1 MTWWQFGSNED
12 VAPSNPGDNT
22 PGEEEP
28 PSPIG
33 PGDITYGSDDKVL
46 NVDTGLSEEYGNL
59 LDKYNDKVTEYIM
72 AGACSEEVALYIR
85 QYFQML
91 YNGIKEDKE

>member
-1 MTWWQFGSNED
+1 M
-12 VAPSNPGDNT
+12 
-22 PGEEEP
+22 
-28 PSPIG
+28 
-33 PGDITYGSDDKVL
+33 
-46 NVDTGLSEEYGNL
+46 DTGLSEEYGNL